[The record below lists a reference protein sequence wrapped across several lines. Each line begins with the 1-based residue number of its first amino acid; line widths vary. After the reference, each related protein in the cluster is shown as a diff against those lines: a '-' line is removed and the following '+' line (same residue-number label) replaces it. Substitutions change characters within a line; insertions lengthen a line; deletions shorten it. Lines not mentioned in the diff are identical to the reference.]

1 MKTPTGG
8 IYMFIFFNCNWY
20 DASAKIANIF
30 FIVQDEDRDEDL
42 ESAFKLWADKE
53 PVVLVGKSLII
64 IELSIAILIKDNKIL
79 GQAWTDDEMMSFH

>member
-1 MKTPTGG
+1 M
-8 IYMFIFFNCNWY
+8 
-20 DASAKIANIF
+20 
-30 FIVQDEDRDEDL
+30 QDEDRDEDL

-79 GQAWTDDEMMSFH
+79 GQA